1 MNVIF
6 SAPSRDTESLQ
17 YPGRGAALR
26 SLGQMNN
33 TQFTTAKCWTITI
46 SYIQNY
52 DNFVG
57 VLYLH
62 KATSPSPSP
71 SEAMLDNLLVTRG
84 FS

>member
-26 SLGQMNN
+26 SLSQMNN

-62 KATSPSPSP
+62 KATSPSPS
-71 SEAMLDNLLVTRG
+71 EAMLDNLLVTRG